1 MRSPKLRTPEQGN
14 VQGTKPGRTTPWRKQ
29 AATPSPP
36 PRAGAPIKGSG
47 KGMPEPG
54 VWGAD
59 VSVSLSAAQEGS
71 GCSERL
77 LPLQAMSRGGSVP
90 AERCGPS
97 LLHTDLPATLRLPL
111 SCLSTEALASH
122 LASPR
127 PRPLTLC
134 LVPQMLT
141 EASCGRSLCC
151 APGLGSP
158 AHRECAQS
166 PRW

>member
-1 MRSPKLRTPEQGN
+1 MRSPKLRTLEQGN
-14 VQGTKPGRTTPWRKQ
+14 VQGTKPGRKQ
-29 AATPSPP
+29 AATPSTP

-54 VWGAD
+54 VWGGD

-90 AERCGPS
+90 AERHGPS
-97 LLHTDLPATLRLPL
+97 LLHTDLPTTLGLPL

-127 PRPLTLC
+127 PHPLRHCAWFHRCLPRPP
-134 LVPQMLT
+134 VG
-141 EASCGRSLCC
+141 EVC
-151 APGLGSP
+151 AVLL
-158 AHRECAQS
+158 A
-166 PRW
+166 